1 MIASNVA
8 KQGAKMLIRQGLKQ
22 GVKQGVKKKGKKTIT
37 SRLLRKSKK
46 MAIRSVQESAAASAT
61 DTKGAEG
68 GGATEGGPQQEKKFD
83 DYGDPRRRL
92 GHRIKTAIKKEANAT
107 AGSRL
112 KKAALAVGGA
122 AGGGAGLMAA
132 RAVTKSKVSRAL
144 VKGMHQ
150 IPYAL
155 SASNKSHR

>member
-22 GVKQGVKKKGKKTIT
+22 GLKQGAKKKGKKTIT

-46 MAIRSVQESAAASAT
+46 MAIRSVQESAGASAT

-68 GGATEGGPQQEKKFD
+68 GGATEGGPQQ
-83 DYGDPRRRL
+83 GGGL

-155 SASNKSHR
+155 SAANKSHR